1 MINDQTIFL
10 NVLIH
15 KVFRIIRNDKL
26 NLYLNNSNLSI
37 YSKDELSDMTTATN
51 THYHARA
58 DYGPVLDKTTVS
70 TTTSF
75 LNWAA
80 SNKEWSS
87 DYKNLVAASTK
98 VTFQHLIAFLFVVT
112 GI

>member
-1 MINDQTIFL
+1 
-10 NVLIH
+10 
-15 KVFRIIRNDKL
+15 
-26 NLYLNNSNLSI
+26 
-37 YSKDELSDMTTATN
+37 MTTATN
-51 THYHARA
+51 THYYARA

-98 VTFQHLIAFLFVVT
+98 VTFQHLIAFLFVVKENIARCMNQNLYLIT
-112 GI
+112 KL

>member
-1 MINDQTIFL
+1 MI
-10 NVLIH
+10 
-15 KVFRIIRNDKL
+15 K
-26 NLYLNNSNLSI
+26 NLYLNNSNSSI
-37 YSKDELSDMTTATN
+37 YCKDELSDMTTATN